1 MTDTTPPQTALD
13 TLRALALHAADG
25 PTVQQLL
32 DDVTTELTGRTVVH
46 RHQSLRPR
54 RFVLRRH
61 EDVTGMSGE
70 GSVADGV
77 LWPDGTA
84 SVRWRG
90 EHPSIVFWD
99 RGRTSVEFIHGH
111 VGATEVEFLDDA
123 DEPADPAAAEPASLA
138 LHRAVDRALTA
149 PVACADCG
157 RTIACPCT
165 SSRHEGRVDV
175 IVAAVLPWLRGE
187 AA

>member
-1 MTDTTPPQTALD
+1 MNTPQTALD
-13 TLRALALHAADG
+13 TLRALALRSVDG
-25 PTVQQLL
+25 PTVQRLL

-46 RHQSLRPR
+46 RDQDLQPL

-61 EDVTGMSGE
+61 DDVSGISGE

-90 EHPSIVFWD
+90 EHPSSVFWD
-99 RGRTSVEFIHGH
+99 RGRTSVELIHGH
-111 VGATEVEFLDDA
+111 GGATEVKFLDTD
-123 DEPADPAAAEPASLA
+123 DEPAGPVQDGAAPLA
-138 LHRAVDRALTA
+138 LRRAIDRALTA
-149 PVACADCG
+149 PVACPDCG
-157 RTIACPCT
+157 RTMACPCGRA
-165 SSRHEGRVDV
+165 RHEGRVEA
-175 IVAAVLPWLRGE
+175 ILAALAPWLQSE

>member
-1 MTDTTPPQTALD
+1 MTDTPQTALD
-13 TLRALALHAADG
+13 ALRALALNAADG

-32 DDVTTELTGRTVVH
+32 DDVTAELTGRTVVH

-54 RFVLRRH
+54 RFALRRY

-77 LWPDGTA
+77 LWPDSTA

-90 EHPSIVFWD
+90 EHPSVVFWD

-111 VGATEVEFLDDA
+111 AGATEVEFLDDA
-123 DEPADPAAAEPASLA
+123 DEPAEATPAEPAPLA
-138 LHRAVDRALTA
+138 LRRTIDRALNA
-149 PVACADCG
+149 PVACTDCG
-157 RTIACPCT
+157 RTVACPCMT
-165 SSRHEGRVDV
+165 VRHEGRVDA
-175 IVAAVLPWLRGE
+175 ILAAVLPWVGGD